1 MAGVFY
7 FCAMKDYI
15 IVGAGLAGLCFAEH
29 CHRAGRSFAVISD
42 RSQNSS
48 RVAGGLYNPVILKR
62 LKLATYAAEHS
73 DYIAPFYAAIE
84 KRLDVSFFH
93 SLPIYRKLFSVEEQ
107 NAWFEAIDRPGLPR
121 FMLPEILHPKFK
133 YLPAPFGFGALQR
146 TGWMDTTAFLDA
158 YSESLRAEGMFVE
171 GSFAYDDLQVD
182 NDHVNYQGMQA
193 RHIVFAEG
201 FGIRQNPYFRH
212 LPLEGTK
219 GELLI
224 IKAPNLQLEVAVNA
238 GVFIL
243 PIGNDLYKVGATY
256 EWEDKTSLPTD
267 AGRKELTHKLEQ
279 LITCPYDVVEHL
291 AGIRPTV
298 KDRKPLVGTHSHHSN
313 VHILNGLGTRG
324 ILLGPPM
331 ARELFN
337 AIEEQREVDPFVN
350 IKRFE

>member
-29 CHRAGRSFAVISD
+29 CHRAGRSFAVVSN

-73 DYIAPFYAAIE
+73 DYIAPFYAAVE
-84 KRLDVSFFH
+84 ERLGTSFFH

-107 NAWFEAIDRPGLPR
+107 NAWFEAMDRPGLSQ
-121 FMLPEILHPKFK
+121 FMMPEILHPKFE
-133 YLPAPFGFGALQR
+133 YLPAPFGFGALQH

-158 YSESLRAEGMFVE
+158 YADSLRAADSFIE
-171 GSFAYDDLQVD
+171 GSFAYDDLQVND
-182 NDHVNYQGMQA
+182 DHVNYHGMQA
-193 RHIVFAEG
+193 QHIVFAEG
-201 FGIRQNPYFRH
+201 FGIRQNPYFHH
-212 LPLEGTK
+212 LPLDGTK

-224 IKAPNLQLEVAVNA
+224 IRAPQLELDVAVNA

-256 EWEDKTSLPTD
+256 EWEDKTSLPTESGL
-267 AGRKELTHKLEQ
+267 AELTHKLEQ
-279 LITCPYDVVEHL
+279 LITCEYDVVEHL

-298 KDRKPLVGTHSHHSN
+298 KDRKPLVGSHRHYKN

-331 ARELFN
+331 ARELFE
-337 AIEEQREVDPFVN
+337 AIEKQREVDPFVN
-350 IKRFE
+350 IRRFE